1 VAALTLPENSG
12 AMLDQVRVTRLNLPL
27 RVPYKLAFGD
37 VVAFDM
43 MIAQITIED
52 RVGYGE
58 ATILTG

>member
-1 VAALTLPENSG
+1 VAPSTLSESTG

-27 RVPYKLAFGD
+27 RIPYKLAFGD
-37 VVAFDM
+37 VVAFDT